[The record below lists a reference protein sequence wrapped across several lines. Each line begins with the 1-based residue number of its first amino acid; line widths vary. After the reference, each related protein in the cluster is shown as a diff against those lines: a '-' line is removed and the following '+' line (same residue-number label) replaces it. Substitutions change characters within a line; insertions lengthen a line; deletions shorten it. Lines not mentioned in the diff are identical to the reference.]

1 MGASVLITLREGLE
15 ISLVLA
21 ILATS
26 LVRAGRSDALR
37 PMWVGAGVAFAV
49 CVVGGVAFHLAVGEF
64 EGTSEQLIEG
74 ALAASAAVV
83 LTWMIFW
90 MRRNARGMSAE
101 LRAKLAEATTPR
113 SVAVIAFVATA
124 REGFETVLFLLG
136 AETGSSSGASVV
148 LGGLIGLAIA
158 AVLGVVVYRRGQQL
172 NLATFFKV
180 TGVLL
185 IFFAAGLVGKAFHEF
200 RELFGFESGAL
211 ISPPVWEITSGPFA
225 EGTLRDFLNGM
236 FGWSSDPEPIRVIA
250 YLAYLVPVLWMF
262 LAGTRSARP
271 GATAAS
277 GDTPVAAST
286 ASTVP

>member
-26 LVRAGRSDALR
+26 LVRAGRTDALR
-37 PMWVGAGVAFAV
+37 PMWVGAGVALAV
-49 CVVGGVAFHLAVGEF
+49 CVLGGVAFHFAVGEF
-64 EGTSEQLIEG
+64 EGKSEQLIEG

-90 MRRNARGMSAE
+90 MRRNARGMSSE
-101 LRAKLAEATTPR
+101 LRAKLAEATTPT

-148 LGGLIGLAIA
+148 LGGLIGLALA
-158 AVLGVVVYRRGQQL
+158 AALGVVVYRRGQQL

-211 ISPPVWEITSGPFA
+211 IAPPVWEIGSGPFA
-225 EGTLRDFLNGM
+225 EGTLHDFLNGM
-236 FGWSSDPEPIRVIA
+236 FGWASDPEPIRVIA
-250 YLAYLVPVLWMF
+250 YVAYLVPVLWMF
-262 LAGTRSARP
+262 LAGTRASRP
-271 GATAAS
+271 GTTATPSETTAA
-277 GDTPVAAST
+277 ASS
-286 ASTVP
+286 AP